1 MNLNGILAASKDFY
15 RAHKLEAWAKALPQS
30 IKLNKE
36 AEAALGRAKKL
47 GLTQVLVF
55 PDFRT
60 QMTSITTVIAETA
73 LAPVPGIPVDPRF
86 AKTYISD
93 NWAKEPTGRVYQTSN
108 GLVSREQ
115 GPYLLF
121 YNLQLLPK
129 QTVGKKGNQIA
140 KIFKDENWDGFTS
153 PELLIAQRFLA
164 RTCNSTNRCSF
175 LQRIG
180 EILLGVGG
188 RFRRQRKLLRR
199 VLWLAGRGHVRMQS
213 RQRQQTARRECDDRD
228 TPVVG
233 SIQSDNSHRKSA
245 FHQRRENP

>member
-15 RAHKLEAWAKALPQS
+15 RAHKLEAWTKALPQS

-36 AEAALGRAKKL
+36 AEAALARAEKL
-47 GLTQVLVF
+47 GLTQALVF

-153 PELLIAQRFLA
+153 PELLIAQRFWREYATAQNVVLSSKELGKFYWVWVVDSGDKENCCA
-164 RTCNSTNRCSF
+164 AF
-175 LQRIG
+175 YGLQ
-180 EILLGVGG
+180 GVGMYG
-188 RFRRQRKLLRR
+188 CKIGSANKQRGANVTIVIPL
-199 VLWLAGRGHVRMQS
+199 S
-213 RQRQQTARRECDDRD
+213 
-228 TPVVG
+228 
-233 SIQSDNSHRKSA
+233 
-245 FHQRRENP
+245 